1 MIPAMVFA
9 LATCIQANPLTPG
22 LKVGESVSS
31 FEPYW
36 VSGPYAGT
44 TQCPVCEY
52 GLLPMVIV
60 WSHLK
65 DPKSL
70 QPILKVVNDAVS
82 EDATNKRKAILVDVN
97 AESSDQ
103 RSQKSLKG
111 FSDDWKFPKVYFMS
125 RVGSKKASLEDF
137 KLTPISKWE
146 TIVYVVKDRSVTAKF
161 VDPKVDDAEA
171 ISDAIRATSGR

>member
-1 MIPAMVFA
+1 MIAALVFA
-9 LATCIQANPLTPG
+9 LATCVQANPLTPG

-44 TQCPVCEY
+44 SQCPVCEY

-65 DPKSL
+65 DPKKL

-82 EDATNKRKAILVDVN
+82 EDATNKRKAIMVDVN
-97 AESSDQ
+97 AESRDQ
-103 RSQKSLKG
+103 SSQATLKG
-111 FSDDWKFPKVYFMS
+111 YAEGWNLPKVFFMS

-137 KLTPISKWE
+137 KLTPIDKWE
-146 TIVYVVKDRSVTAKF
+146 TIVYVVKDRAVSAKF
-161 VDPKVDDAEA
+161 VDPKVDDSEA
-171 ISDAIRATSGR
+171 ITDAIRATSGH